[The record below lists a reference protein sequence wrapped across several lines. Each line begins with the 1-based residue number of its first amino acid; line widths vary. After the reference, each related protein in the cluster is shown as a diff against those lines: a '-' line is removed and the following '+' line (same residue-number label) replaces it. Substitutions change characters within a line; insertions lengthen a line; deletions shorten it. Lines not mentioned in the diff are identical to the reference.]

1 MHICY
6 DLWFPETSRAMA
18 MKGAEIIL
26 HPSLT
31 DTCDRKE
38 EKIMARAT
46 AIQQQCYY
54 LDVNAGGRQG
64 CGQSIF
70 IGPEG
75 EILTEAETGSETLLI
90 EIDLDKVK
98 RVRAR
103 GIKGLGQPLKSFRDN
118 PDPFK
123 IREFNSD
130 YLSQLGELEI
140 PKKD

>member
-1 MHICY
+1 MY
-6 DLWFPETSRAMA
+6 
-18 MKGAEIIL
+18 K
-26 HPSLT
+26 
-31 DTCDRKE
+31 
-38 EKIMARAT
+38 
-46 AIQQQCYY
+46 
-54 LDVNAGGRQG
+54 RQ
-64 CGQSIF
+64 
-70 IGPEG
+70 
-75 EILTEAETGSETLLI
+75 ILTEAETGSETLLI